1 MADQI
6 RSDPR
11 GYVRSSRKVQERR
24 LVLGYGRTEYCM
36 VSNSLKTY
44 GYGMLYSTVLHCIVV
59 YYITLHYI
67 ILHYVTFNTLQI
79 LILCA
84 VITLLYI
91 TQHNGLSHLISSYII
106 SSSVCFVP
114 SVSTSGGISPPS
126 AWLREG
132 LDRGYRHTQHM

>member
-1 MADQI
+1 VWRREIRIRIRIRVMADQI

-59 YYITLHYI
+59 HYITLYYI
-67 ILHYVTFNTLQI
+67 ILHHIEYTTNTNPLCSNHTSLHI
-79 LILCA
+79 LSNTA
-84 VITLLYI
+84 
-91 TQHNGLSHLISSYII
+91 
-106 SSSVCFVP
+106 
-114 SVSTSGGISPPS
+114 
-126 AWLREG
+126 
-132 LDRGYRHTQHM
+132 